1 MYDPN
6 HSKES
11 KIIALMKIG
20 SPKDKET
27 KKKRPSNDVSFVEI
41 VFRLFFP

>member
-1 MYDPN
+1 MYNPN

-11 KIIALMKIG
+11 KIIALMKVG

-27 KKKRPSNDVSFVEI
+27 KKKDQENP
-41 VFRLFFP
+41 